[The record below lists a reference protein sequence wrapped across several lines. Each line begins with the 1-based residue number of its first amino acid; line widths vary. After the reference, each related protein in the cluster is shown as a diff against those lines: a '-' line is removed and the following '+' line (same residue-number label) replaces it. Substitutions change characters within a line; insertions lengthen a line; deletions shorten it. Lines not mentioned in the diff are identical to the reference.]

1 MISHSRDSGAAE
13 PLAEI
18 NVTPLVD
25 VMLVLVAILLVI
37 APFVTNSMH
46 IDIPKVASGVKV
58 HDEHTIAVS
67 LNAQGAIVVEG
78 HQVAPTN
85 LEPTLRSLAV
95 QNAGVTLTLYADQ
108 SQPFGA
114 VANLLQK
121 IRDAGIAHVAVATTT
136 PDDPKP

>member
-1 MISHSRDSGAAE
+1 MISRSRDSCAAE

-46 IDIPKVASGVKV
+46 IDIPKVASGEKV
-58 HDEHTIAVS
+58 HEEHTVAMS
-67 LNAQGAIVVEG
+67 LNAQGTIVVEG
-78 HQVAPTN
+78 HQVAPKN
-85 LEPTLRSLAV
+85 LEPTLRNLAL

-108 SQPFGA
+108 SQPFGV
-114 VANLLQK
+114 VANLLVK